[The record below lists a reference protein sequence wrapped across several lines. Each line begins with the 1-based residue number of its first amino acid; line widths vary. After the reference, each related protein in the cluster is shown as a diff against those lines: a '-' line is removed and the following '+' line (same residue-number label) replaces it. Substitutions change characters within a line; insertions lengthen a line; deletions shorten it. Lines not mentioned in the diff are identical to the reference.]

1 MTQLRRDGLFKGQ
14 PGKSVNPFKSENTY
28 KPVRGI
34 NEYTVM
40 HRYLTGVGVID
51 GVFGGFAPGT
61 NILVLAPPFSLGE
74 ELARTFARLND
85 GEYAIFLTTDEQVQD
100 LVRSLHTCNFDISR
114 VGIIDAITKSSSPQS
129 ADSLAVKYVS
139 SPSDLTGM
147 GIKFSQI
154 SESIFT
160 GKFPSGDNGLYPPP
174 VRFCVQSLSTL
185 LMFRKL
191 EVLYQFLHVLSAKLK
206 KMEGM
211 GVYLLNNESFDEKTV
226 SILKQL
232 MTVVVEVRMGES
244 GMEMRIRGPGGA
256 VLDWIPFRFEEMT
269 LVVGE

>member
-1 MTQLRRDGLFKGQ
+1 MIGISQRKAEKTTISFQ
-14 PGKSVNPFKSENTY
+14 SENTY

-34 NEYTVM
+34 IEYTGM

-61 NILVLAPPFSLGE
+61 NILILAPPFSLGE

-139 SPSDLTGM
+139 SPSDLTGI

-160 GKFPSGDNGLYPPP
+160 GKFPSDESGIYPPP

-232 MTVVVEVRMGES
+232 MTVVVEVRG
-244 GMEMRIRGPGGA
+244 GDNRMEMRIRGAGGS
-256 VLDWIPFRFEEMT
+256 VLDWIPFRFEEME